1 MKPLD
6 TLPLN
11 YTHRLVIYSSTL
23 FSQKIKIKIKNLS
36 RGLERGSAV
45 RTLAALVEPPEFSS
59 QHLHGSFQPL
69 LPTSVGPRY
78 KDGAQTYIQVNT
90 QISTHKQKINLKF
103 FLKTVLEEKSYPA
116 LHPNF
121 RAPPDVL
128 KREKEC
134 VSYCLAPHHPAST
147 GYILPPARTLGQLSL
162 YCSIPLHSLNVCP
175 LHFVS
180 KAIHS
185 IVVNACSQ
193 D

>member
-1 MKPLD
+1 M
-6 TLPLN
+6 
-11 YTHRLVIYSSTL
+11 
-23 FSQKIKIKIKNLS
+23 
-36 RGLERGSAV
+36 
-45 RTLAALVEPPEFSS
+45 
-59 QHLHGSFQPL
+59 
-69 LPTSVGPRY
+69 GPRY
-78 KDGAQTYIQVNT
+78 KDGAQTYIQVNI

-185 IVVNACSQ
+185 IVLTLAPKTRTCALFALHRQQLRLNSTRDKRYICWIFK
-193 D
+193 